1 MEPYEKISIP
11 DIWNADFGDSDRIS
25 HRCAMPFPD
34 VRHGKALGRKH
45 LCSLRSHR
53 LLVMHILQ
61 KQAFDDTKKNAV
73 THIHD

>member
-1 MEPYEKISIP
+1 MYRMRFCS
-11 DIWNADFGDSDRIS
+11 DSDRIS

-53 LLVMHILQ
+53 LFVMHILQ
-61 KQAFDDTKKNAV
+61 KQAFDDMHTKKHPA
-73 THIHD
+73 IFAGCLLQIALLW